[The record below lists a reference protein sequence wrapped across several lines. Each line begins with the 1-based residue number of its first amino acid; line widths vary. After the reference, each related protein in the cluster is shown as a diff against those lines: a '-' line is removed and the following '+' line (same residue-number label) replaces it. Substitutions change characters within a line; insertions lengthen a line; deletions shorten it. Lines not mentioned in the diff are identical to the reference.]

1 MITRELIE
9 KGIANDIVK
18 IRPYWDIDE
27 KSWSTEP
34 ICRIGEYWFY
44 FAGRKGKDG
53 YVNYLIEHSKDEIV
67 RQIFEAMEELDETER
82 YYYEYY
88 ILEHLNDKEES
99 E

>member
-9 KGIANDIVK
+9 KGIDNDIVK

-27 KSWSTEP
+27 KSRSTEP

-44 FAGRKGKDG
+44 FAGRKGEDG